1 MPEASSAIVASSGLS
16 WTFDWRL
23 IVAMFGAIAA
33 AVFALF
39 AMIGGG
45 ALVGRRY
52 RMRFTGR
59 VERRLNDMLLFI
71 DAGRLFT
78 VNLLVVVAVFAVV
91 WFWSGSVVVACAAL
105 LFLAA
110 LPNWLL
116 AHFGRRRRLSFSG
129 QLPDVLM
136 LVAGALRAG
145 ASLALALRQ
154 MAIEVAAPAGQEFD
168 LMLREQ
174 RLGASMDQAL
184 TGLERRMGGDEL
196 RLFTAA
202 IRIAGESGGN
212 LAETLERLADAIRK
226 RLEIEGKIRAL
237 TSQGRLQGWIMALL
251 PVAVGA
257 ALFAIEPEA
266 MEPLIAT
273 WQGWVVMVIVF
284 ALELMGLAMIRR
296 IMDIDV

>member
-1 MPEASSAIVASSGLS
+1 MRELLAWVPDARLVVATIGVL
-16 WTFDWRL
+16 
-23 IVAMFGAIAA
+23 VAIAC
-33 AVFALF
+33 AVNVLV
-39 AMIGGG
+39 GGG
-45 ALVGRRY
+45 AVAARRY
-52 RMRFTGR
+52 RLRFTGR
-59 VERRLNDMLLFI
+59 VERRLNDMLLFV
-71 DAGRLFT
+71 DAGRLFA
-78 VNLLVVVAVFAVV
+78 VNLLVVALVFVLA
-91 WFWSGSVVVACAAL
+91 WFVTGSVLVGVAAL
-105 LFLAA
+105 FALGA

-116 AHFGRRRRLSFSG
+116 AHFGRRRRLRFSE

-154 MAIEVAAPAGQEFD
+154 MAIEIAAPAGQEFD
-168 LMLREQ
+168 LVLREQ
-174 RLGASMDQAL
+174 RLGSSLDQSLA
-184 TGLERRMGGDEL
+184 GLERRMGGDEL

-226 RLEIEGKIRAL
+226 RLEIEAKIRAL

-251 PVAVGA
+251 PILVGA

-266 MEPLIAT
+266 MEPLLVT
-273 WQGWVVMVIVF
+273 WQGWIVVAVLLV
-284 ALELMGLAMIRR
+284 LELVGLAMIRR